1 MPVLFKVTEPAEL
14 LRFLLTRMPDKSRTA
29 VKSLLVHHLVSV
41 DNAVVTQFN
50 HGLTA
55 GETVAVRRTGEAPS
69 GLQRGLKIVF
79 EDDALMVVEKRAG
92 LLSIATDAERE
103 KTAYSLL
110 SDYVKRADSRNLI
123 FVVHRLDRETSGL
136 MMFAKNQAVQKAL
149 QQDWQE
155 AVSERIY
162 VAVVEGQVSSPQG
175 TITSWLTENKA
186 LVMRSSST
194 PNDGQKATTSYRVL
208 QTNPKYS
215 LLELSLETGRK
226 NQIRVHLQDLG
237 HPIVGD
243 KKYGATQNP
252 IQRLG
257 LHARVLAFRHPITGE
272 VLRFESPVPKEFYQ
286 VFQPKRKPALS
297 RR

>member
-1 MPVLFKVTEPAEL
+1 
-14 LRFLLTRMPDKSRTA
+14 MPDKSRTA

-55 GETVAVRRTGEAPS
+55 GETVAVRRPGEAPS
-69 GLQRGLKIVF
+69 GLQRGLKIFF
-79 EDDALMVVEKRAG
+79 EDDALIVVEKRAG

-155 AVSERIY
+155 AVCERIY
-162 VAVVEGQVSSPQG
+162 VAVVEGQVSSTQG

-208 QTNPKYS
+208 QTNPQYS
-215 LLELSLETGRK
+215 LLELNLETGRK
-226 NQIRVHLQDLG
+226 NQIRVHMQDLG

-272 VLRFESPVPKEFYQ
+272 VLRFESPVPKEFYR

-297 RR
+297 RC